1 MRLGI
6 STDLGKTDA
15 VEWAKAIRES
25 GCGSVVFPLD
35 YTAPEE
41 KIQSFAKAAREQ
53 NLVIAEVGA
62 WCNPIAPNP
71 MEREAALNRTK
82 EQLRLADKIGANCCA
97 NVAGSAGEKWAGAYR
112 ENFTKETWDLTVKTI
127 QEIIDDVRPQNTY
140 YTIEPMPYMYPMDV
154 NQYLHLME
162 DVNRERF
169 AVHMDFFNWLN
180 TPDKYFHHEEYME
193 ECFEKLGPWIKSC
206 HLKDV
211 LLLQELTCMLKE
223 VPCCLG
229 GINLEKYIL
238 LAERYNPE
246 MPMIMEHLKSQEEYL
261 DGIARVKERL
271 KGSKVTFI

>member
-15 VEWAKAIRES
+15 AEWAQAIRET
-25 GCGSVVFPLD
+25 GCGCVVFPLN

-41 KIQSFAKAAREQ
+41 KILAYAKAARKQ

-71 MEREAALNRTK
+71 AEREAALKKTK

-97 NVAGSAGEKWAGAYR
+97 NVAGSAGEKWSGAYQG
-112 ENFTKETWDLTVKTI
+112 NFTKETWDLTVRTI
-127 QEIIDDVRPQNTY
+127 QEIIDEVQPENTY

-154 NQYLHLME
+154 DQYLHLIE
-162 DVNRERF
+162 DVDRERF

-180 TPDKYFHHEEYME
+180 TPEKYFHHEEYME

-211 LLLQELTCMLKE
+211 LLLQELTCLLKE
-223 VPCCLG
+223 VPCCMG
-229 GINLEKYIL
+229 EINLEKYIL
-238 LAERYNPE
+238 LAEYYNLE

-261 DGIARVKERL
+261 DSIVRVKERL
-271 KGSKVTFI
+271 KESPVSFL